1 VSHLVYR
8 DRLHKSGRF
17 AGQIEPYWPDHDA
30 RGLYELADPAFGD
43 QKHHKKN
50 AIFVGSEAA
59 AVSLMKRFGFHM
71 RMRGYFTG
79 QRNLISPEEIKDM
92 PNA

>member
-1 VSHLVYR
+1 MRHLVFR
-8 DRLHKSGRF
+8 DRVYRTGKL
-17 AGQIEPYWPDHDA
+17 AGQIETYWP
-30 RGLYELADPAFGD
+30 DPAFGV

-59 AVSLMKRFGFHM
+59 AVSLVRRFGFHL
-71 RMRGYFTG
+71 RMRGYLTG
-79 QRNLISPEEIKDM
+79 QRNLISPEEIKDL